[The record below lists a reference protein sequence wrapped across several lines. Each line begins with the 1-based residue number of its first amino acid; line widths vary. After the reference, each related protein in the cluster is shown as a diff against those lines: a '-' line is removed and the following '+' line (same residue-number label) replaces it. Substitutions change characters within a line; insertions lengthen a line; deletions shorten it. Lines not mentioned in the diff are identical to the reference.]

1 MAPKSVLIT
10 GCSAGGI
17 GFALAL
23 AFQQRG
29 LYVFATARTLSKM
42 AELEKLP
49 NVTLLSLDVTSS
61 SSIAAAVDAVRTKTG
76 GTLDYLVNN
85 SGGGLFMPILD
96 TDVDEARRMFEVNI
110 FGVLAVTQAFA
121 PLVIAAKGTVVNNSS
136 IAGCLYPPFMGKSPH
151 QIPYSLT
158 PHEQMDTL
166 PIRNPLKLLT
176 RHLCCLQSSSNSH
189 QRDSTPRN
197 GPL

>member
-17 GFALAL
+17 GFALAS

-29 LYVFATARTLSKM
+29 LHVFATARTLSKM
-42 AELEKLP
+42 ADLEKLP

-61 SSIAAAVDAVRTKTG
+61 SSIAAAVDSVRTKTG

-85 SGGGLFMPILD
+85 SGGGLFMPVLD

-136 IAGCLYPPFMGKSPH
+136 IAGCVSPPFMSKSPH
-151 QIPYSLT
+151 QIPIHSLRMSKWT
-158 PHEQMDTL
+158 PY
-166 PIRNPLKLLT
+166 
-176 RHLCCLQSSSNSH
+176 LCGEPANSAH
-189 QRDSTPRN
+189 QASTP
-197 GPL
+197 PPKQL